1 MTKLL
6 EQAFA
11 QASKL
16 SQAEQDALAAIL
28 LDELASEKRWT
39 KTFAQS
45 QDKLAQLADEAVEEF
60 KSGKTQKNNSPEL

>member
-11 QASKL
+11 QASRL

-28 LDELASEKRWT
+28 LDELKSEKRWAE
-39 KTFAQS
+39 TFAQS
-45 QDKLAQLADEAVEEF
+45 QDKLAKLADEAVEEF
-60 KSGKTQKNNSPEL
+60 KSGKTL

>member
-28 LDELASEKRWT
+28 LDELKSEKRWAE
-39 KTFAQS
+39 TFAQS
-45 QDKLAQLADEAVEEF
+45 QDKLAKLADEAVEEF
-60 KSGKTQKNNSPEL
+60 KSGKTL